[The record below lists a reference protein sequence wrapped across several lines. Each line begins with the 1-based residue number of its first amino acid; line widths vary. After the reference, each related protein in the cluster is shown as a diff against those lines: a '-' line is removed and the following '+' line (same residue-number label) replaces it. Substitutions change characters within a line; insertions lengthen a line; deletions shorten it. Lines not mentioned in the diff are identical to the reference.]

1 MKKKGLL
8 ENRENINFRIWK
20 SDKEYLQKFADTHG
34 ITLSNLMLMLVGDF
48 LECQRHVVLQIN
60 YYTNY
65 DNIKCKACENNDCNN
80 CIYGNPCIGCKHYDT
95 NTLECGRW
103 LTDEEKASK
112 KIIEKVE

>member
-1 MKKKGLL
+1 MKNKIL

-34 ITLSNLMLMLVGDF
+34 ITLSNLMLILVGEF
-48 LECQRHVVLQIN
+48 LDCQRHAVLRIN

-65 DNIKCKACENNDCNN
+65 NKIKCKACKNKDCNN
-80 CIYGNPCIGCKHYDT
+80 CIYANPCIDCEHFNK
-95 NTLECGRW
+95 NTMECGRW

-112 KIIEKVE
+112 KINEKIE